1 MNKTKINVLLIGGAV
16 ADIIAAGLPKVA
28 DPGQSAQPSEGIQL
42 HVGGHPTNISRDL
55 VKLGLPPPNIYL
67 AAAIGHDVF
76 GQFIEAEL
84 RKFKINL
91 NLQKIGRID
100 TSKNV
105 ILVVKGEK
113 RRNHLAP
120 GASHYLDLDVVI
132 DLLREVKPS
141 LFYAGALGG
150 RLNET
155 IGVVLR
161 EAQQMGCLTFLDT
174 PLPSRKK
181 ARDILMYT
189 NILHLNDLEASQY
202 SGINDVKAASELF
215 MQQGVQMAFIT
226 FGEGGALV
234 RTKRL
239 GLRQQAFNVSMID
252 PTGPGDAFCSG
263 ILYRLY
269 HRLENKLGMDLT
281 QLSLTDLREM
291 MLFGQAVGA
300 VCVTGVGTTT
310 AISFVAVSK
319 LIEEQGE
326 DVRKST
332 RSLLQ

>member
-1 MNKTKINVLLIGGAV
+1 MNKTKIKVLLIGGAV

-42 HVGGHPTNISRDL
+42 PWVGHPTNISRDL

-113 RRNHLAP
+113 RRNHFAP
-120 GASHYLDLDVVI
+120 GASHYLDLEAVS

-150 RLNET
+150 HLNEK
-155 IGVVLR
+155 IDVVLH
-161 EAQQMGCLTFLDT
+161 EAQQLGCLTFLDT

-181 ARDILMYT
+181 ARDILTYT
-189 NILHLNDLEASQY
+189 DILHLNDLEASQY
-202 SGINDVKAASELF
+202 TGTNDVTAASDLF

-234 RTKRL
+234 RTRRL

-263 ILYRLY
+263 ILYSLY
-269 HRLENKLGMDLT
+269 TRLEKERGINLKE
-281 QLSLTDLREM
+281 LSLTELREM

-310 AISFVAVSK
+310 AISFDAVSK
-319 LIEEQGE
+319 LIDEQAE
-326 DVRKST
+326 DVRNST

>member
-1 MNKTKINVLLIGGAV
+1 MINVLLIGGAV

-28 DPGQSAQPSEGIQL
+28 DPGQGAQPSEGIQL

-55 VKLGLPPPNIYL
+55 VKLGLPPHTIYL

-76 GQFIEAEL
+76 GQFIEVEL
-84 RKFKINL
+84 QKFKINL
-91 NLQKIGRID
+91 SLQQIEQVD

-113 RRNHLAP
+113 RRNHFAP
-120 GASHYLDLDVVI
+120 GASHHLDLDAVI
-132 DLLREVKPS
+132 DLLHEVKPS

-155 IGVVLR
+155 IGIVLH
-161 EAQQMGCLTFLDT
+161 EAQRQGCLTFLDT
-174 PLPSRKK
+174 PLTSKK
-181 ARDILMYT
+181 QARDILKNT
-189 NILHLNDLEASQY
+189 DILHLNDLEASQY
-202 SGINDVKAASELF
+202 AGVTDVNAASEMIL
-215 MQQGVQMAFIT
+215 QQGVQLAFIT

-234 RTKRL
+234 RTKRR
-239 GLRQQAFNVSMID
+239 GLRQQAFNVNMID

-263 ILYRLY
+263 ILCRLY
-269 HRLENKLGMDLT
+269 RRLEKEQGINLAE
-281 QLSLTDLREM
+281 LSLTELREM

-310 AISFVAVSK
+310 AISLDAVSK

-326 DVRKST
+326 AVRKST
-332 RSLLQ
+332 RSLFSDV